1 MGIPKWGR
9 TVRENA
15 GELLIMAKKQLKAIS
30 LFSGAMGLDLGL
42 EQAGFDILA
51 CVENEKKCVE
61 TIAHNRPDVK
71 LYPEDINNV
80 DPLLILKDLGL
91 RPGQVDLVAGGPP
104 CQAFSTAGR
113 RRSLDDFRGNVIV
126 RFLDYVKAIQPR
138 YFILENV
145 RGLLSAKLANTP
157 PEYEEYKD
165 VENAPGSVVWFLNS
179 EFRKLGYKV
188 SFSLFDASLYGV
200 PQRRERVIIFGARSD
215 EEIEIP
221 QPITAHKPKTVRE
234 AIGDIQSK
242 EHNYIELS
250 EKAKKYLSL
259 LKSGQHWKNLPL
271 DIQMEAMG
279 KSYHLQGGK
288 TGFYRRLDWD
298 KPSPTLVTHPT
309 MPATML
315 AHPEEMRPLS
325 IQEYA
330 RIQMFPDD
338 WRFSGKPINIY
349 KQIGNAV
356 PVGLGL
362 MAGQAIIRHMDKQ
375 QVKALALR
383 TSRYHRTS
391 HKEFL
396 VDFYKK
402 YGFSDNTS
410 QASLLQDNFQAA

>member
-1 MGIPKWGR
+1 MKSS
-9 TVRENA
+9 
-15 GELLIMAKKQLKAIS
+15 KKKLRAIS

-51 CVENEKKCVE
+51 CVENDKKCAE
-61 TIAHNRPDVK
+61 TIADNRPEVR
-71 LYPEDINNV
+71 LYPEDINKV
-80 DPLLILKDLGL
+80 DPLEILKDLSL
-91 RPGQVDLVAGGPP
+91 KPGEIDLVAGGPP

-113 RRSLDDFRGNVIV
+113 RRSLEDFRGNVIV
-126 RFLDYVKAIQPR
+126 RFLDYVKAIKPR

-157 PEYEEYKD
+157 PEYEEYKEM
-165 VENAPGSVVWFLNS
+165 ENAPGSVVWFLNS
-179 EFRKLGYKV
+179 EFQKLGYKV
-188 SFSLFDASLYGV
+188 SFSLFDASLYDV
-200 PQRRERVIIFGARSD
+200 PQRRERIIIFGALSD
-215 EEIEIP
+215 EEVEIP
-221 QPITAHKPKTVRE
+221 QPITPLNPKTLRD
-234 AIGDIQSK
+234 AIGDIQDGQ
-242 EHNYIELS
+242 HDFIELG

-259 LKSGQHWKNLPL
+259 LKGGQHWKNLPQNL
-271 DIQMEAMG
+271 QMEAMG

-288 TGFYRRLDWD
+288 TGFYRRLSWD

-315 AHPEEMRPLS
+315 AHPEELRPLS
-325 IQEYA
+325 VQEYA

-338 WRFSGKPINIY
+338 WRFSGKPISIY

-362 MAGQAIIRHMDKQ
+362 MAGKAIISHMEKQ
-375 QVKALALR
+375 QIKAVVLR

-396 VDFYKK
+396 VDFYQK
-402 YGFSDNTS
+402 YGRIEIGQPSI
-410 QASLLQDNFQAA
+410 LQGDGL